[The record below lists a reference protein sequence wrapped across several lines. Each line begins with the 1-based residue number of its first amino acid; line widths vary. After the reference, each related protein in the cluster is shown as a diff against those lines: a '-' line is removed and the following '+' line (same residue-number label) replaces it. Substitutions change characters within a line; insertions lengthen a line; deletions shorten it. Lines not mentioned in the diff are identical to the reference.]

1 MPFFGPTGTPLP
13 PTASPAPPT
22 PTSPPLAAS
31 VNGQGISLADYQA
44 EITRFESAQKASGT
58 DLATLGDY
66 KKQVLDSMI
75 DLQLLAQGAEQAGI
89 QVSDADVSS
98 QIDKLASE
106 IGGREAV
113 GAWLASNDY
122 DVRSFDSALKVEML
136 AAAMVDKITSQVPES
151 AEQVHARHI
160 LVATQSQ
167 AEDLHQQLANGAD
180 FVTLAVENS
189 LDLSTRPAGGDLGW
203 FPKGYLTMP
212 QIEQA
217 AFELQPGQISDVI
230 QTPIG
235 YDIVEVVERGDHPLS
250 PDARRK
256 LQANAVQSWLAT
268 QRQQAHIEM
277 FVNP

>member
-1 MPFFGPTGTPLP
+1 MAEF
-13 PTASPAPPT
+13 
-22 PTSPPLAAS
+22 
-31 VNGQGISLADYQA
+31 QA
-44 EITRFESAQKASGT
+44 EVGRFESAQKANGT

-89 QVSDADVSS
+89 QVSDADVSGE
-98 QIDKLASE
+98 IDKLASE

-136 AAAMVDKITSQVPES
+136 AAAMVDKITSQIPES
-151 AEQVHARHI
+151 TEQVHARHI

-167 AEDLHQQLANGAD
+167 ADDLHQQLVNGAD

-203 FPKGYLTMP
+203 FPRGYLTMP

-217 AFELQPGQISDVI
+217 AFELQPGEISGVI
-230 QTPIG
+230 QTAIG

-256 LQANAVQSWLAT
+256 LQANAVQSWLST
-268 QRQQAHIEM
+268 QRQQAHIET